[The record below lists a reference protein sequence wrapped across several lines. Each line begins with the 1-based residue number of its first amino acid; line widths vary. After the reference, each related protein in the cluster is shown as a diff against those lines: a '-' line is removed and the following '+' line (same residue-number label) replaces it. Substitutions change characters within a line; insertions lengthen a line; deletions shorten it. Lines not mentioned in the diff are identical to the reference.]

1 MRLSGC
7 SREFMVRSPK
17 RKGNACGKRF
27 GRLEEFGKSPC
38 DFNIT
43 LFQRERSKQGRTNSA
58 MRRFAE
64 VVDELGLVDLP
75 LQGESSPGMGV
86 SITSHGL
93 D

>member
-1 MRLSGC
+1 MFTGVYGPFTKVERDG
-7 SREFMVRSPK
+7 MW
-17 RKGNACGKRF
+17 
-27 GRLEEFGKSPC
+27 EEFGAIRGLWEDPWC
-38 DFNIT
+38 LGEDFNIT
-43 LFQRERSKQGRTNSA
+43 LLQSERSSQRRINSA